1 VQRVAADQLLFAPIF
16 NPIFIGSLAVLEGST
31 ATLGERLRAQY
42 VDIMVGNWVIWGPAQ
57 FVNFMFIPQQ
67 YVLLLL
73 LLPLLLCYCYC
84 YCCRCCCCCCCCA
97 HVPPLLVVLLP
108 LRLYYCTTNSLSSP
122 LRYAVLF
129 SNCIGMVWNV
139 FLSYTANGGGKT
151 VEDEKKKE

>member
-1 VQRVAADQLLFAPIF
+1 MHIDKINDHIISSIFHVDREYDDDDEPWPIVIEGLDGHTCVGRAA
-16 NPIFIGSLAVLEGST
+16 
-31 ATLGERLRAQY
+31 R
-42 VDIMVGNWVIWGPAQ
+42 
-57 FVNFMFIPQQ
+57 
-67 YVLLLL
+67 
-73 LLPLLLCYCYC
+73 
-84 YCCRCCCCCCCCA
+84 CCCCCCCA